1 MEPIPQ
7 QPISPWVRAR
17 SIVAHWLITSL
28 AMFAAIYL
36 VPGINF
42 TGPGWEVGLVAL
54 VFALINTAL
63 RPILLLLTC
72 PFVLLTFGLFTL
84 VINAA
89 LLLLTAQIAATL
101 GVDFQIASFW
111 SALGGALVIS
121 LVTLV
126 LNILTGETP
135 VRVQVHRGPEA

>member
-7 QPISPWVRAR
+7 RPVNPWVRAR
-17 SIVAHWLITSL
+17 SIIAHWLITSL

-54 VFALINTAL
+54 VFTLINTAL

-89 LLLLTAQIAATL
+89 LLLLTAQIAAAL

-135 VRVQVHRGPEA
+135 VRVQVHREK